1 MQPVLVPRVLLQVAV
16 ATLQLLHVVI
26 GNIALAASPGHLA
39 CIELPMSQRRDEPES
54 RGHPSN
60 SQRRHVAGCS
70 PPGGRLFLC
79 QLVHHELGLEG
90 CFIRLDACRGRNE
103 FARAMA
109 TLRILS

>member
-1 MQPVLVPRVLLQVAV
+1 MHRTANVPTARTRVMNLKVADI
-16 ATLQLLHVVI
+16 LRI
-26 GNIALAASPGHLA
+26 
-39 CIELPMSQRRDEPES
+39 
-54 RGHPSN
+54 PSAE
-60 SQRRHVAGCS
+60 HVAGCS

-79 QLVHHELGLEG
+79 QLVLVHHELGLEG